1 MQRISFLV
9 FLFFI
14 AGYANA
20 EMFITVDGYM
30 DPDPVSVDVGDTLQI
45 GIAHSLHAN
54 QAEGEYYLG
63 IGLGGEASWD
73 ISGAMFPFPF
83 TFEDVTLMDDVD
95 IANLLGVESPFVYVS
110 VLSPL
115 PVPLQEKRIIDG
127 IWLQCDGLGDVSL
140 KLFDDELTFLDTQ
153 AIQQVPEPATLLLLG
168 LGGLAL
174 LRKRGRQEHKSISA
188 LED

>member
-1 MQRISFLV
+1 MRRISFLV
-9 FLFFI
+9 LLLFI
-14 AGYANA
+14 AGSANA

-30 DPDPVSVDVGDTLQI
+30 DPDTVSVGVGDTLQI

-54 QAEGEYYLG
+54 QGEGEYYLG
-63 IGLGGEASWD
+63 IGSGGAASWD
-73 ISGAMFPFPF
+73 ISGATFPFPF
-83 TFEDVTLMDDVD
+83 TSEDVALLDDVD
-95 IANLLGVESPFVYVS
+95 IANLLGVELPFVYVS

-140 KLFDDELTFLDTQ
+140 KLFDDELTFLDIQ
-153 AIQQVPEPATLLLLG
+153 AIQQVPEPAMILLLA

-174 LRKRGRQEHKSISA
+174 LRKHRAVAREMN
-188 LED
+188 